1 MITGATGFLGMH
13 VLYDLVSKGYR
24 VKALFRDQDKIASV
38 KKVFR
43 YYRNDVSAI
52 WDQIDWIQ
60 GDLLDFY
67 NLMECLNGVTA
78 VYHTAGKVSFSR
90 RDKGNLF
97 RVNIQGTA
105 NLVDACLELDIEK
118 FCHVSSI
125 ATLSEPDGAE
135 PVGEDL
141 IWNPGGSAS
150 VYAISKL
157 RGEMEV
163 WRGIH
168 EGLHAV
174 IVNPA
179 VIIGPGM
186 WNGSG
191 GHIFHK
197 IYKGLKYYPE
207 GSGGYVDVR
216 DVASVMIRLTEG
228 NHFGE
233 RFIINAENITHR
245 SFIDQVSDAM
255 LKPRPSVRITP
266 FLSKTALFAETIHA
280 AFTGIPPRIS
290 RNTFEIAAET
300 AAYSNKKIVNTL
312 KTDFIT
318 VEDSVKYSIPLFLA
332 EVVSTG

>member
-52 WDQIDWIQ
+52 WDQIEWIH

-67 NLMECLNGVTA
+67 NLMECLNGVTE

-90 RDKGNLF
+90 RDKENLF

-163 WRGIH
+163 WRGIR
-168 EGLHAV
+168 GRCV
-174 IVNPA
+174 IRLLMAEVMA
-179 VIIGPGM
+179 RG
-186 WNGSG
+186 
-191 GHIFHK
+191 IFHK
-197 IYKGLKYYPE
+197 AKGEVLSE
-207 GSGGYVDVR
+207 FGWLRWR
-216 DVASVMIRLTEG
+216 DVASACEGNRGAVVNAEKPSSFDQFGCHAKTPAGDHNVFKNRCSLFTFPANRATKTPQNSSVFIKDRCHLKRTICCGFVIFVAFPGEVASPNRNINILTEIFIFIPKG
-228 NHFGE
+228 FFG
-233 RFIINAENITHR
+233 
-245 SFIDQVSDAM
+245 
-255 LKPRPSVRITP
+255 
-266 FLSKTALFAETIHA
+266 
-280 AFTGIPPRIS
+280 
-290 RNTFEIAAET
+290 
-300 AAYSNKKIVNTL
+300 
-312 KTDFIT
+312 
-318 VEDSVKYSIPLFLA
+318 
-332 EVVSTG
+332 